1 MLQFLFRMNRQE
13 GPWTLTILCPVSRY
27 SFLDGYSLLPVI
39 EASSHDRLDRRPPH
53 VAAMAACDSLNAGQF
68 MLRRGKWKLI
78 TYATAASPRAFP
90 PQLFDLEA
98 DMWEMHDVA
107 ASNPA
112 IVSSMDA
119 TLRELTS
126 YLDDARTRARSHR
139 THSLE
144 SGSAAAHTA
153 IQPCLLPY
161 GGHVRCSQISD
172 ERSH

>member
-1 MLQFLFRMNRQE
+1 LLQFLFRMNWQDR
-13 GPWTLTILCPVSRY
+13 PTSTILFPVSRY

-39 EASSHDRLDRRPPH
+39 GASSHDRLDRRPPH

-68 MLRRGKWKLI
+68 MLRQGKWKLI

-126 YLDDARTRARSHR
+126 SYLDDAFTRVRQCCRAHHTPTLPPALRWAR
-139 THSLE
+139 
-144 SGSAAAHTA
+144 A
-153 IQPCLLPY
+153 IQ
-161 GGHVRCSQISD
+161 SD
-172 ERSH
+172 F

>member
-1 MLQFLFRMNRQE
+1 MNWQDR
-13 GPWTLTILCPVSRY
+13 PRTSTTLCPLSRY

-39 EASSHDRLDRRPPH
+39 GASSHDRLDRRPPH

-126 YLDDARTRARSHR
+126 SYLDDAHTRARSHR